1 MSDKTPRFQSA
12 ADLFAS
18 WRDGVLSGEPPTL
31 YPVGDGEL
39 GRVEIGPGLVTIM
52 GGAPGAGKTALV
64 MQWVFEALARTSDLR
79 ALVCNVEMPP
89 TVLLDRQL
97 ARLSGIDARTIRHR
111 RLDDEHADP
120 LRAGMGEIEAIGDRL
135 AFVRPP
141 YSLDNIIKSAIKFEA
156 DLLVVDYIQRIAGKG
171 GDVDRRGSID
181 DAMSKIRI
189 FADAGAAVIVVAAL
203 NRGHEGKGYNPDSLT
218 LASFRESSELEYG
231 ADDAYIVA
239 PAAPAPGAESLVVVK
254 HLKSRHG
261 ECRDLRL
268 RFDKARQ
275 KFDDADAGWL
285 DVEPP
290 SDSEPEPADN
300 GEVNLYDIWRR
311 A

>member
-1 MSDKTPRFQSA
+1 MSDQAPRFQSA

-31 YPVGDGEL
+31 YTVGDGEL
-39 GRVEIGPGLVTIM
+39 GRVEIGPGLVTVM

-64 MQWVFEALARTSDLR
+64 MQWVFEALARTPDLR

-89 TVLLDRQL
+89 AVLLDRQL

-111 RLDDEHADP
+111 RFEADHADP
-120 LRAGMGEIEAIGDRL
+120 LDAGMRAIETTADRL

-141 YSLDNIIKSAIKFEA
+141 YNLENIGASAIESRA
-156 DLLVVDYIQRIAGKG
+156 DLLVIDYIQRIAGKG

-181 DAMSKIRI
+181 HAMSKIRVL
-189 FADAGAAVIVVAAL
+189 ADAGAAVIVVAAL

-239 PAAPAPGAESLVVVK
+239 PVSADDGAENLVVVK

-268 RFDKARQ
+268 RFDKPRQ
-275 KFDDADAGWL
+275 KFDDADADWF
-285 DVEPP
+285 DATPP
-290 SDSEPEPADN
+290 STSKPKPAGN
-300 GEVNLYDIWRR
+300 GKIDIDDIWRR